1 MTFRDRL
8 EELFDEEDRL
18 NAEILR
24 LKEENAH
31 LAWRNADKNKLIAE
45 LCDALSEPRFN
56 ELLQRAP
63 GGDTMSGMVAD
74 VYEHGICS
82 ICGGFY
88 SVCKGQHQ
96 CQECGRKDAIIAAQK
111 IHCEGQSA
119 EIERL
124 KKVISLDAVAIG
136 NKNRIIT
143 ELCDAL
149 EQQSCWSTKMELIQ
163 RAREATR

>member
-1 MTFRDRL
+1 
-8 EELFDEEDRL
+8 
-18 NAEILR
+18 
-24 LKEENAH
+24 
-31 LAWRNADKNKLIAE
+31 
-45 LCDALSEPRFN
+45 
-56 ELLQRAP
+56 
-63 GGDTMSGMVAD
+63 MSGMVAD

-111 IHCEGQSA
+111 IHCEGQNA

-143 ELCDAL
+143 ELYEALDAFGNGIVTMGWAKVQDIEL
-149 EQQSCWSTKMELIQ
+149 LIQ
-163 RAREATR
+163 RAREATK

>member
-1 MTFRDRL
+1 
-8 EELFDEEDRL
+8 
-18 NAEILR
+18 
-24 LKEENAH
+24 
-31 LAWRNADKNKLIAE
+31 
-45 LCDALSEPRFN
+45 
-56 ELLQRAP
+56 
-63 GGDTMSGMVAD
+63 MSGMVAD

-149 EQQSCWSTKMELIQ
+149 ENLNKGFATAMWEGTYRQNLELVQ